1 MALLLCGAAHA
12 ATPLPVDEGGLD
24 ANLRGWS
31 GPDGQS
37 GHQLFLPLSAAIA
50 IPSKDLEID
59 LTLKSGFAAAYY
71 EGYGVDGSVRT
82 WTDTVVGL
90 NFGVPGA
97 LDTPQLRLF
106 LLVDVNLPTGKA
118 TLRGDEKLAL
128 MDPDLADLVRYGEGL
143 NVNLGAG
150 ASYVLAPGWVATL
163 AAGYNLRGSYVPDG
177 DTGLEYDPGDQWTLL
192 GTLDYTQDALAAT
205 LSVKYTGETMGTLD
219 GFDYFDPGDNLEA
232 SLRLGYAIDPASAIQ
247 LSLAY
252 ARSERNRYLN
262 FFTGEVEPEAA
273 NGNGP
278 VWAATLIYSRALD
291 EGLVGSLYASWKR
304 RSANDFDPVND
315 LFIPARTQWSVG
327 ASLEQDLGPDLALT
341 IGASAGRL
349 TDEATIFTETTQR
362 TDTWSISA
370 GLSAAF

>member
-1 MALLLCGAAHA
+1 MRIRGDQTEVTAVSGFVPSENGRDLFNVVLDIASVRSVAALTPWGCGRQLCGRYAPELVSVTALLPSQRDGHRHETHRHPADHPQQGRAARR
-12 ATPLPVDEGGLD
+12 PRCRSD
-24 ANLRGWS
+24 R
-31 GPDGQS
+31 
-37 GHQLFLPLSAAIA
+37 
-50 IPSKDLEID
+50 
-59 LTLKSGFAAAYY
+59 
-71 EGYGVDGSVRT
+71 
-82 WTDTVVGL
+82 
-90 NFGVPGA
+90 
-97 LDTPQLRLF
+97 
-106 LLVDVNLPTGKA
+106 
-118 TLRGDEKLAL
+118 
-128 MDPDLADLVRYGEGL
+128 
-143 NVNLGAG
+143 
-150 ASYVLAPGWVATL
+150 
-163 AAGYNLRGSYVPDG
+163 
-177 DTGLEYDPGDQWTLL
+177 
-192 GTLDYTQDALAAT
+192 
-205 LSVKYTGETMGTLD
+205 
-219 GFDYFDPGDNLEA
+219 
-232 SLRLGYAIDPASAIQ
+232 YAIDSASAIQ

-291 EGLVGSLYASWKR
+291 EGLVGSLHASWKR
-304 RSANDFDPVND
+304 RDANDFDPVND